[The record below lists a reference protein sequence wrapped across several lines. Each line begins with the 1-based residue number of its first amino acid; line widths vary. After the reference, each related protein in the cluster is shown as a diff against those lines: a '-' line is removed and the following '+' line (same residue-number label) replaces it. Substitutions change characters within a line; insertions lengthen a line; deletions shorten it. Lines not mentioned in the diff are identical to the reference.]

1 MSKGGNLVKMKDVL
15 TFWLGGISCSFFII
29 GNPSCYAV
37 LAVIGRYSGM
47 SSRNWLANILLHRI
61 ERRMNEIEI
70 RRNKIQ
76 MNDDKDV

>member
-1 MSKGGNLVKMKDVL
+1 ML
-15 TFWLGGISCSFFII
+15 CII
-29 GNPSCYAV
+29 RAV